1 MARPTKY
8 SKEIA
13 DKICQEIATTS
24 KGLNAIC
31 KIDGMPSVRTVY
43 NWLNDSEFA
52 EFLQSYTRAR
62 EAQADLI
69 AEEII
74 QIADDSSND
83 TMTIKKGDEEIEV
96 ENKEWVNRSRLRVD
110 ARKWIASKLAPKKYG
125 DKVDVKAELTGELS
139 VKQITGME
147 IK

>member
-31 KIDGMPSVRTVY
+31 KSDGMPSVRTVY

-125 DKVDVKAELTGELS
+125 DKVDVKAELSGELS